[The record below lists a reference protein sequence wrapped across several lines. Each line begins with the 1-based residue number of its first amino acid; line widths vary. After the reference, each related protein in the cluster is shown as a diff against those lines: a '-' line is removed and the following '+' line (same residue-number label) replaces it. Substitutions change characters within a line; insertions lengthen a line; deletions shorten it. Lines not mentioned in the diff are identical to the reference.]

1 MIWEVRFGQVSV
13 SEHPRHLEPDDQ
25 YSPLFPHESRI
36 RNLTYSTEI
45 FADVTFSKK
54 EMDDIYIE
62 NPDTQEREKR
72 VKAVLREE
80 TKPRIPIG
88 KIPVML
94 RSKFCQLKKLNEH

>member
-1 MIWEVRFGQVSV
+1 
-13 SEHPRHLEPDDQ
+13 
-25 YSPLFPHESRI
+25 
-36 RNLTYSTEI
+36 
-45 FADVTFSKK
+45 
-54 EMDDIYIE
+54 MDDIYIE